1 MPAAVGKIGRTMSVK
16 PASKAAAPDFD
27 IQHDDEFEDFQVK
40 GCSISES
47 TRTGVE
53 WIGDWDDDIVE
64 DFATVLQE
72 QRALLNS

>member
-1 MPAAVGKIGRTMSVK
+1 MSVK
-16 PASKAAAPDFD
+16 PAPKVATPDFD

-40 GCSISES
+40 GCLISES

-72 QRALLNS
+72 QRALLNA